1 MVEVPENTE
10 ELKEVCKKFVE
21 SVDELLD
28 SIARAIGDSELN
40 AINAVFF
47 LFLQAPVL
55 ELIIGPAY
63 GLCKDVLK
71 GDADESGN
79 A

>member
-1 MVEVPENTE
+1 MSMPENAE
-10 ELKEVCKKFVE
+10 ELRAVCKKFVK

-71 GDADESGN
+71 GDANESGS